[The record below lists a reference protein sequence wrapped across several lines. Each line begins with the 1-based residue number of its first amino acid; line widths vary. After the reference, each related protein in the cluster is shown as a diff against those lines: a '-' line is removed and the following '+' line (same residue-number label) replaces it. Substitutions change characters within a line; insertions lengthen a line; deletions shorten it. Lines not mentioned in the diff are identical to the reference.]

1 MKSGIK
7 TNENNNSRLL
17 EKVIVNMPRRSSRNN
32 PKGIQSND
40 KPKLSPDTSY
50 SPSGVVDV
58 IDEFVAA
65 AEDQEVLENNE
76 DEIAKIPGFEK
87 SQTQS
92 DVSIIKEILFCPNQ
106 YSLKSGCET
115 DKYILFFFRKILSLR
130 SQQQWSKMML

>member
-7 TNENNNSRLL
+7 TNENNNSKLL
-17 EKVIVNMPRRSSRNN
+17 EKVTVKMPRRSSRNN
-32 PKGIQSND
+32 AKGTQSNE

-58 IDEFVAA
+58 IDDFVAA

-87 SQTQS
+87 TQTQPE
-92 DVSIIKEILFCPNQ
+92 VSIIKEILFCPNQ
-106 YSLKSGCET
+106 YSLVV
-115 DKYILFFFRKILSLR
+115 ILIEVRL
-130 SQQQWSKMML
+130 

>member
-7 TNENNNSRLL
+7 TNENNNSKLL
-17 EKVIVNMPRRSSRNN
+17 EKVTVKMPRRSSRNN

-40 KPKLSPDTSY
+40 KLPLSPDIA
-50 SPSGVVDV
+50 SGVVDV

-92 DVSIIKEILFCPNQ
+92 DVSIIKEISFCPNQ
-106 YSLKSGCET
+106 CLL
-115 DKYILFFFRKILSLR
+115 INVRL
-130 SQQQWSKMML
+130 

>member
-7 TNENNNSRLL
+7 TNENNNSKLL
-17 EKVIVNMPRRSSRNN
+17 EKVTVEMPRRSSRNN

-40 KPKLSPDTSY
+40 KLQSSPDTSY

-87 SQTQS
+87 TQTQS
-92 DVSIIKEILFCPNQ
+92 EVSIKGISFCPNQ
-106 YSLKSGCET
+106 YSLVV
-115 DKYILFFFRKILSLR
+115 ILINVRL
-130 SQQQWSKMML
+130 

>member
-7 TNENNNSRLL
+7 TNENNNSKLL
-17 EKVIVNMPRRSSRNN
+17 EKVTVNMPRRSSRNN

-40 KPKLSPDTSY
+40 KLQSSPDTSY
-50 SPSGVVDV
+50 TPSGVVDV

-76 DEIAKIPGFEK
+76 DEIAKISGFEK
-87 SQTQS
+87 NQTQS

-106 YSLKSGCET
+106 YSLVVKVR
-115 DKYILFFFRKILSLR
+115 L
-130 SQQQWSKMML
+130 